1 MKRIVLLKARNKYL
15 NRPGDGGGDGGG
27 DEQDGFLQ
35 QKQGIDYS
43 ILYFVPDVIE
53 ALA

>member
-15 NRPGDGGGDGGG
+15 NRPGDGGG